1 MITMSL
7 KGTTRLVL
15 LIGPWALKF
24 ARGPR
29 GRRCNRYEADLFRRV
44 DARRREMLCPVRWCA
59 DGGWLMVMATAAP
72 LAEAEKEILID
83 TDGFP
88 DWDYMPG
95 EEGQPFEYKASDWGW
110 FDGRLVSVDYSAPAF
125 DTPEESAAL
134 LRAAYAALVSDDDN
148 RPEGESSC
156 P

>member
-1 MITMSL
+1 MIGISL
-7 KGTTRLVL
+7 KGTTRRVLV
-15 LIGPWALKF
+15 IGPWALKF

-29 GRRCNRYEADLFRRV
+29 GRRCNRYEANLFRTV
-44 DARRREMLCPVRWCA
+44 DARRRAMLCPVHCCA
-59 DGGWLMVMATAAP
+59 ASGWLMVMATATP
-72 LAEAEKEILID
+72 LTETEKDNLID

-95 EEGQPFEYKASDWGW
+95 EDSDPFECKASDWGW
-110 FDGRLVSVDYSAPAF
+110 FDGRLVAVDYSTPAF

-134 LRAAYAALVSDDDN
+134 QRAAYAALVSDDDN

>member
-1 MITMSL
+1 MDSS
-7 KGTTRLVL
+7 
-15 LIGPWALKF
+15 
-24 ARGPR
+24 
-29 GRRCNRYEADLFRRV
+29 
-44 DARRREMLCPVRWCA
+44 
-59 DGGWLMVMATAAP
+59 
-72 LAEAEKEILID
+72 
-83 TDGFP
+83 GFP